1 MKNLEA
7 FKLGLYTPTSK
18 KDAGTK
24 EACSR
29 GLQSSQFDAKGWRR
43 LGKCIRASRLRCTE
57 EEDENKAKRLK
68 PYLGYEVFEF
78 SWVPHSV
85 TSFDDVCVEVTVLHE
100 TRGRLP
106 KFMGKACVPGCSFA
120 KRGEEG
126 LTFYSLERKGIS
138 SQIKGTI
145 ALKVYYHDEDV
156 PTNA

>member
-1 MKNLEA
+1 MIKNLEA
-7 FKLGLYTPTSK
+7 FKLVYTHQRKMQAQRKLVVEVCKAHNLMP
-18 KDAGTK
+18 KDGEGSASAYVQVDFDVERRRTK
-24 EACSR
+24 
-29 GLQSSQFDAKGWRR
+29 
-43 LGKCIRASRLRCTE
+43 T
-57 EEDENKAKRLK
+57 K
-68 PYLGYEVFEF
+68 PKDLNPIWDEVFEF

-100 TRGRLP
+100 TRGRPP

-126 LTFYSLERKGIS
+126 LTFYSLERKGIF